1 MRGSGAR
8 WARRVAVVVA
18 ATLAL
23 AACGNSGGG
32 EGASRTTRAAG
43 GGARPVDQPGV
54 TDTEIRVG
62 GVASITNPINGPY
75 GDACKGV
82 QAYFDMVNAEGG
94 VHGRTLRHVAC
105 RDDQMAN
112 NQREVEALLDQDQV
126 FAVLP
131 VATILSFSGARILA
145 ERKVPTFGWNIQKEW
160 EGPENLF
167 GDKGALCFGC
177 PSVTL
182 AWYLS
187 RERVS
192 KAGLLA
198 YNVAQSANCVKGYEE
213 TFSKYPVA
221 EVVFATKSLSFGQT
235 DFSAE
240 VKQMKDRGVDAVMP
254 CVDQAGVL
262 NLAKEM
268 RKQGLRAVMW
278 LPNAYDH
285 AFMKQN
291 GEFFAGSL
299 VGVQSVPFETRP
311 RPPGLAKYERW
322 IRAGGYP
329 RNELSMAG
337 WINADLFVT
346 GLRKAGP
353 EFTRQKVIDALNT
366 ITDYRADGLIS
377 GIDWTVRHTRQW
389 EDLDCAAAVRVR
401 RDGTFQPVYGKPG
414 KPYVCFPHEPAR
426 VPDRPVEYR

>member
-1 MRGSGAR
+1 MLA
-8 WARRVAVVVA
+8 ALVVG
-18 ATLAL
+18 
-23 AACGNSGGG
+23 ACGNAGDD
-32 EGASRTTRAAG
+32 EGRGTAPTTGTRTD
-43 GGARPVDQPGV
+43 GAVRPVDEPGV

-62 GVASITNPINGPY
+62 GVASITNVINGPY

-94 VHGRTLRHVAC
+94 IHGRRLRHVAC

-112 NQREVEALLDQDQV
+112 NQREVEALLDQDGV
-126 FAVLP
+126 FAVIP
-131 VATILSFSGARILA
+131 VATIISFSGARVVA
-145 ERKVPTFGWNIQKEW
+145 ERGVPTFGWNINKEW
-160 EGPENLF
+160 QGPENLF

-182 AWYLS
+182 AWYLKQEGF
-187 RERVS
+187 R

-198 YNVAQSANCVKGYEE
+198 YNVASSADCMKGYEN
-213 TFSKYPVA
+213 TFDKYPVLDVA
-221 EVVFATKSLSFGQT
+221 FASKSISFGQT

-240 VKQMKDRGVDAVMP
+240 VKQMKDRGVDVVLTCM
-254 CVDQAGVL
+254 DQAAVL
-262 NLAKEM
+262 NVAKEM
-268 RKQGLRAVMW
+268 RKQNLDARMW

-285 AFMKQN
+285 AFMREN
-291 GEFFAGSL
+291 GRFFVGSL

-322 IRAGGYP
+322 IRKGGYP
-329 RNELSMAG
+329 RNEVSLAG

-353 EFTRQKVIDALNT
+353 DFTRQKVIDALNT

-377 GIDWTVRHTRQW
+377 GIDWTVRHTRAW
-389 EDLDCAAAVRVR
+389 EELDCAAAVRVR
-401 RDGTFQPVYGKPG
+401 SGGTFEPVYGKPG
-414 KPYVCFPHEPAR
+414 KPYVCFPHEPPR